1 VGLDIYAGPVSR
13 YAGGGWQTIVE
24 QAGAAAGMP
33 VITVRPGESMQ
44 DLMSRALAEGGDA
57 PIREIR
63 MTDIQPRTQPI
74 AEWKA
79 GVLRSLGLNEEWDD
93 RPDGEYYTDKP
104 GWEGYGAVVL
114 LAAYDEHPELAPG
127 AKVKRVVGSRTVAA
141 VAPGEFGEADAYKAA
156 SASPLRYP
164 TLLRAEWCLP
174 ISGGPAL
181 FAAPTPGGKQVTM
194 GHVSRLLEEL
204 HLLNERTL
212 RLSAADTE
220 KARRAVQ
227 PPDLASFESMAP
239 FGLSII
245 TATAG
250 FAAAHQVAW
259 IMDY

>member
-13 YAGGGWQTIVE
+13 YASGGWSTIIE

-33 VITVRPGESMQ
+33 VITVRPGESME
-44 DLMSRALAEGGDA
+44 DLMRRALAEGGDA

-63 MTDIQPRTQPI
+63 MTDVKPRTQPI

-79 GVLRSLGLNEEWDD
+79 GVLLSLGLNEEWDD

-127 AKVKRVVGSRTVAA
+127 AKVKRLLGSRAVAA
-141 VAPGEFGEADAYKAA
+141 VAPGDFGEAEAYKAA
-156 SASPLRYP
+156 AESPARYP
-164 TLLRAEWCLP
+164 TFLRAEWCLP
-174 ISGGPAL
+174 ISGGPPL

-194 GHVSRLLEEL
+194 GRVSRLLEEL
-204 HLLNERTL
+204 QLLNERTL
-212 RLSAADTE
+212 RLSAADME
-220 KARRAVQ
+220 KARRAEE

-245 TATAG
+245 TATAE
-250 FAAAHQVAW
+250 FAAAHRVAW